1 MVEVLQNCKLNKM
14 SENVLDQVSS
24 WIKAFVME
32 IEEYNEKLGLDQ
44 SFAGCLFILI
54 NGTQG

>member
-1 MVEVLQNCKLNKM
+1 MM

-32 IEEYNEKLGLDQ
+32 IEEYNENLGLNQ